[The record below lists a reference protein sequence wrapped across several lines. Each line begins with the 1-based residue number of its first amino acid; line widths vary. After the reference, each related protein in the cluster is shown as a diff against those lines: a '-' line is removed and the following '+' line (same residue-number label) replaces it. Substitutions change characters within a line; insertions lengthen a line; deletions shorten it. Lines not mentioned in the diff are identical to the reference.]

1 VTYVEVLQD
10 VTKKSS
16 TPPESTALPNDGTR
30 STTSQAPKSSSSGSG
45 ERKQSVRK
53 QGPPRPSQPPSQTP
67 TVLQQ
72 KYQGEKY
79 RAVYGYSPQNKDE
92 LELEQNDVVIVVDKC
107 DDGWFVGT
115 CERTGKFG
123 TFPGNFVEKAA

>member
-1 VTYVEVLQD
+1 L
-10 VTKKSS
+10 
-16 TPPESTALPNDGTR
+16 L
-30 STTSQAPKSSSSGSG
+30 
-45 ERKQSVRK
+45 VR
-53 QGPPRPSQPPSQTP
+53 
-67 TVLQQ
+67 
-72 KYQGEKY
+72 Y